1 MIRPFLERGMKGWK
15 ITCDS
20 CGKVANFYVDSAR
33 EAFDLARRHSWLKS
47 NNRDLCPDHPS

>member
-1 MIRPFLERGMKGWK
+1 MIRPFQERGMKGWK

-20 CGKVANFYVDSAR
+20 CGKVAHFYVDTAQA
-33 EAFDLARRHSWLKS
+33 AFELARRHSWLKS